1 MSLELFIINQLTIEN
16 RYHKPIKIKS
26 HSYIPSTTTIASTKN
41 CLYASREPPRSNDR
55 SDPIVS
61 NITPC
66 LELKA
71 INKFSIRKQTK
82 QTETKTSQI
91 EPKYK
96 PKRRLGE
103 ERKNSTDHRQNRR
116 SLAVVKNSGKVFRC
130 VRN

>member
-91 EPKYK
+91 E
-96 PKRRLGE
+96 
-103 ERKNSTDHRQNRR
+103 QNTNRNEGSAKKGR
-116 SLAVVKNSGKVFRC
+116 TRPITGKIAEALPW
-130 VRN
+130 